1 MRWNID
7 LGKDKRT
14 AQRTTQRGVR
24 SCINPTISW
33 RYPTND
39 RIIWYK
45 CMPDPVFSNTLKSG
59 TFSKI
64 GNKYGQAYCTSYGW
78 SICHPMAKKSEYHDT
93 LSLVFKQDGVPT
105 KMIVENSRE
114 QSLGEFERKCK
125 EADCHIVNT
134 GPFPPWS
141 QLAEVCIIE
150 LNRLS
155 SQQLFKTC
163 SPKRLWDHSI
173 ELAALIRFHT
183 AHSNSEL
190 EGEVPD
196 TRMTGQTSNI
206 SHICDYE
213 WYKWVMFCD
222 GPT

>member
-114 QSLGEFERKCK
+114 QSLGKFERKCK
-125 EADCHIVNT
+125 EADCHIVSPLVT
-134 GPFPPWS
+134 IVRGFHKRIEYTIFPTTV
-141 QLAEVCIIE
+141 QDV
-150 LNRLS
+150 
-155 SQQLFKTC
+155 F
-163 SPKRLWDHSI
+163 
-173 ELAALIRFHT
+173 
-183 AHSNSEL
+183 SETPV
-190 EGEVPD
+190 GSFD
-196 TRMTGQTSNI
+196 
-206 SHICDYE
+206 
-213 WYKWVMFCD
+213 
-222 GPT
+222 